1 MKIYV
6 ASSWRN
12 NYQPAV
18 VEELRK
24 SGHEVY
30 DFRNPEPRTG
40 FRWSDI
46 DPEWKDWTF
55 GQYKAS
61 LEHETA
67 RAGFASDFNAMQMA
81 DACVLVLPCN
91 RSAHLEA
98 GWMKGAGKR
107 TFIYM
112 PESQEPE
119 LMYRMCD
126 GIFDDLGTLILHL
139 SNPSRMIYFGTDG
152 GYGHSARNLNTQNP
166 LDTQSFEQAVDQY
179 FWIDRINRSGPYF
192 PDMEFD
198 GCLFS
203 VYAVPFSVD
212 DNRPGCHTELWWEG
226 MHPEEEM
233 REFIRNDGFL
243 KRQFAL

>member
-12 NYQPAV
+12 TYQPTV

-24 SGHEVY
+24 AGHEVY
-30 DFRNPEPRTG
+30 DFKNPEPRTG
-40 FRWSDI
+40 FQWSDI

-55 GQYKAS
+55 GQYKAA

-67 RAGFASDFNAMQMA
+67 RAGFASDFNAMQKA
-81 DACVLVLPCN
+81 DVCVLVLPCN

-112 PESQEPE
+112 PEMQEPE

-126 GIFDDLGTLILHL
+126 GIFDDLGTLISCL
-139 SNPSRMIYFGTDG
+139 SVCGRMIYFGTDG
-152 GYGHSARNLNTQNP
+152 GPGHHARTLNFRDEAFRMTLTMF
-166 LDTQSFEQAVDQY
+166 LDSDVWLSRIEQRRY
-179 FWIDRINRSGPYF
+179 YYPINFGRF
-192 PDMEFD
+192 T
-198 GCLFS
+198 FS
-203 VYAVPFSVD
+203 IYAVPFSVD
-212 DNRPGCHTELWWEG
+212 DTRPGCHTELWWEG

-233 REFIRNDGFL
+233 REFIRNDVFL